1 MTWPILWRFNSLF
14 SDKMIKCLLLQDD
27 GIFLNRSKTSGGKDY
42 SIGIEQGDHRVSKEE
57 LSNNPEDVKWDHFRE
72 ETLLHVFHTLLH
84 KVFDASVKSGV
95 PRVFELFFYT
105 HQQLMRRANL
115 ERAVAGLKEIT
126 PLDPRAIRQ
135 SLGPGY
141 RAGW

>member
-1 MTWPILWRFNSLF
+1 MQVEDVFFKKEAESQAGDYSLF
-14 SDKMIKCLLLQDD
+14 ISSGAHNPGREALSSDP
-27 GIFLNRSKTSGGKDY
+27 
-42 SIGIEQGDHRVSKEE
+42 EE
-57 LSNNPEDVKWDHFRE
+57 AKWDHFRE
-72 ETLLHVFHTLLH
+72 ENLLHVFHTLLH